1 MGLRIKES
9 DIPRKRV
16 NNWTWITC
24 DKAFPGR
31 RACIEEPDYSWEQK
45 KYVETRG
52 GESMDNVLGKNKR
65 LNEFSTVMGLPQAA
79 GSGEQK
85 PVLRQTVDFAPT
97 VARDGDVN
105 NNILVIDDDDQVL
118 TVIRSLL
125 ERHGFNVID
134 ANNGLK
140 GIYKFTQRP
149 RGIDL
154 VILDRNMPLMDGAEV
169 SRRLKEIN
177 RSVPILLSSGEGM
190 DTLKRCCCDLGLE
203 GYLCKPFR
211 AKKLVEQVKKEITR
225 SK

>member
-1 MGLRIKES
+1 M
-9 DIPRKRV
+9 
-16 NNWTWITC
+16 
-24 DKAFPGR
+24 
-31 RACIEEPDYSWEQK
+31 
-45 KYVETRG
+45 
-52 GESMDNVLGKNKR
+52 
-65 LNEFSTVMGLPQAA
+65 
-79 GSGEQK
+79 
-85 PVLRQTVDFAPT
+85 
-97 VARDGDVN
+97 N

-169 SRRLKEIN
+169 SRRLKRVN
-177 RSVPILLSSGEGM
+177 RSVPILLSSGEEQA
-190 DTLKRCCCDLGLE
+190 TLKKCCCDLCLE

-211 AKKLVEQVKKEITR
+211 AKDLMNQVNKAINR
-225 SK
+225 SR